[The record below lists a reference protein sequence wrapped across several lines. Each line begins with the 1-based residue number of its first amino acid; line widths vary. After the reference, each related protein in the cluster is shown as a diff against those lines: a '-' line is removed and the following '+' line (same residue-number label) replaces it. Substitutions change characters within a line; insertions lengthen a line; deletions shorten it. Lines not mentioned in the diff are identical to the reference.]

1 MQASAPDY
9 FYFVLVMIVVV
20 FPLLVTVV
28 VETDD
33 VIVEVLDKPFE
44 DALPPTVTDIVVS
57 PSSETILF

>member
-1 MQASAPDY
+1 
-9 FYFVLVMIVVV
+9 MIVVV